1 MQHRLFVR
9 GECGCRMTQVSWLW
23 LQVTPKF
30 SKQYASLGNVI
41 QEALTQ
47 YREEVASKAFPSPLH
62 TPYRID
68 EEQTSA
74 FLEALEK
81 RGLHEAA
88 EAAQAAAVQDVAAG
102 DPPIKTPID

>member
-1 MQHRLFVR
+1 
-9 GECGCRMTQVSWLW
+9 

-30 SKQYASLGNVI
+30 SKQYASLGSVI
-41 QEALTQ
+41 QEALSQ
-47 YREEVASKAFPSPLH
+47 YREEVTTKAFPSPLH

-68 EEQTSA
+68 DEQTAA

-81 RGLHEAA
+81 RGLHGAA
-88 EAAQAAAVQDVAAG
+88 DAAQAAAVQDVASG